1 MASVRSPRWAA
12 LACFRQKNAPAV
24 HTGRGIFY
32 VLLIVGTDVHEA
44 QTAPGHNVLVA
55 ISADVVGRAAVEAT
69 VAAPMPAVT
78 IVPAVHA
85 MPAVATMTMMPTMTT
100 MTTGRGGH
108 SGSTERDSG
117 GDGE

>member
-1 MASVRSPRWAA
+1 LTGRTPTSIPGPW
-12 LACFRQKNAPAV
+12 RQKNAPAV
-24 HTGRGIFY
+24 HTGRGIFF
-32 VLLIVGTDVHEA
+32 VHSIVGTNVHEA

-69 VAAPMPAVT
+69 AAPMPAVT

-85 MPAVATMTMMPTMTT
+85 MPAVATMT
-100 MTTGRGGH
+100 TGRSGGH